1 MPPVQGAGRLA
12 RCCTRRQSGA
22 LRLSFLI
29 LLASWASLATGSD
42 EFPVEIEDAPPLTNS
57 VSVSEEALATAR
69 TLQAM
74 QDQLQQLQQN
84 LDRNRQDADAA
95 AGRSAELLAV
105 RLQSLENTLS
115 AQRLQELQ
123 SIQSANRWLLMGAGV
138 FALLACVTAVA
149 MAWFQWRTVGKLA
162 EIASA
167 IPQGLGVPAAAG
179 ALSGGH
185 PGTVTVSP
193 PVEDAN
199 VRFLG
204 TLDRLEK
211 RILELESF
219 TRPALQPITSENGR
233 SPAHGGNGHSPTK
246 DEAGDDPRSRT
257 RSLVGKGNSLL
268 SLDQYEEALAC
279 FEEALRVEPE
289 DAEARLKKGTAL
301 EKLGRL
307 EEALEWY
314 DQALAADS
322 SLTVAHLLKG
332 GIYNRLERFAE
343 ALVCYEKALQKTE
356 QPSAATG

>member
-1 MPPVQGAGRLA
+1 M
-12 RCCTRRQSGA
+12 
-22 LRLSFLI
+22 
-29 LLASWASLATGSD
+29 GSD
-42 EFPVEIEDAPPLTNS
+42 EFPIEIEDAPPLTNS

-95 AGRSAELLAV
+95 AGRSAELLAA

-123 SIQSANRWLLMGAGV
+123 TIQSANRWMLMGAGV
-138 FALLACVTAVA
+138 FALMACVTAVA

-162 EIASA
+162 DIASA
-167 IPQGLGVPAAAG
+167 IPQGLGVPAVAG
-179 ALSGGH
+179 ALGAGD
-185 PGTVTVSP
+185 PATVTVSP
-193 PVEDAN
+193 PVEVAN

-219 TRPALQPITSENGR
+219 ARPALQQTAGENGR
-233 SPAHGGNGHSPTK
+233 SPAHGSNGQSPAG
-246 DEAGDDPRSRT
+246 DEADDPGART

-268 SLDQYEEALAC
+268 SLDQYEAALAC
-279 FEEALRVEPE
+279 FEEALQLEPE

-301 EKLGRL
+301 EKLGKL

-314 DQALAADS
+314 DRALAADS

-356 QPSAATG
+356 QTSSATG